1 MGRYKVERTENLG
14 LTLSVEEKEQLQ
26 KCAKKLGIT
35 MSAFVRLIIKNHL
48 EREEK

>member
-1 MGRYKVERTENLG
+1 MGRYKVERTESLG

-35 MSAFVRLIIKNHL
+35 MSAFVRLIIKNYL